1 MSEDLWTRY
10 FPHDVGKFQVI
21 DNTYTPHNVTVNL
34 WTYIDHE
41 RQRFLGHSLAHGHGA
56 QGWWMMK
63 SGATF
68 QGSKDVSIFWQPR
81 RHFLCWFGS
90 NNIFRLQIDSKF
102 DKLLFG
108 TCARA
113 FLVTTWPII
122 ARYNLAVGMLRDTL
136 ARYTFKSTKTHKIND
151 PDALASTWLGTP
163 FHSFHGFVFLAWFYV
178 VHMPL
183 YSTSAQGPYGC
194 CRWLQGP
201 PPSTDLIWVIFADGW
216 RLVGLAWT
224 KQSILLCRK
233 RQSPS
238 KKGWTIRTAE
248 KSMLAQFWD
257 LLSVIRAFQLEV
269 LHFLSMARSVKIP
282 FIATPIMWRWPPWRH
297 DQFQLNIFI
306 PCMVDS
312 SQIEISHAVTL
323 WLWLT

>member
-1 MSEDLWTRY
+1 MNATGFWGAVLQS
-10 FPHDVGKFQVI
+10 
-21 DNTYTPHNVTVNL
+21 
-34 WTYIDHE
+34 
-41 RQRFLGHSLAHGHGA
+41 HGA

-90 NNIFRLQIDSKF
+90 NNIFLLEQIDSKF

-122 ARYNLAVGMLRDTL
+122 ARNNLAVGMLRDTL

-183 YSTSAQGPYGC
+183 YSTSAAALRLLPMAARAPTFHG
-194 CRWLQGP
+194 
-201 PPSTDLIWVIFADGW
+201 SHFIWVIFAEGW

-224 KQSILLCRK
+224 AIHSFMPQAADSLQK
-233 RQSPS
+233 RS
-238 KKGWTIRTAE
+238 
-248 KSMLAQFWD
+248 D
-257 LLSVIRAFQLEV
+257 Y
-269 LHFLSMARSVKIP
+269 
-282 FIATPIMWRWPPWRH
+282 
-297 DQFQLNIFI
+297 
-306 PCMVDS
+306 
-312 SQIEISHAVTL
+312 
-323 WLWLT
+323 

>member
-1 MSEDLWTRY
+1 
-10 FPHDVGKFQVI
+10 
-21 DNTYTPHNVTVNL
+21 
-34 WTYIDHE
+34 
-41 RQRFLGHSLAHGHGA
+41 
-56 QGWWMMK
+56 MK

-178 VHMPL
+178 VRMPL
-183 YSTSAQGPYGC
+183 YSTSASALRLLPMAARAPTFHGSHMGHF
-194 CRWLQGP
+194 CRRLETCRSCLDKAIHSFMPQAAESLQK
-201 PPSTDLIWVIFADGW
+201 
-216 RLVGLAWT
+216 RL
-224 KQSILLCRK
+224 
-233 RQSPS
+233 
-238 KKGWTIRTAE
+238 
-248 KSMLAQFWD
+248 D
-257 LLSVIRAFQLEV
+257 Y
-269 LHFLSMARSVKIP
+269 
-282 FIATPIMWRWPPWRH
+282 
-297 DQFQLNIFI
+297 
-306 PCMVDS
+306 
-312 SQIEISHAVTL
+312 
-323 WLWLT
+323 